1 MTGNG
6 FAQEDLEI
14 AGTVWDIPFAT
25 SSQTAANSRNSCL
38 REASSAVSASRR
50 YLAAC
55 SRR

>member
-25 SSQTAANSRNSCL
+25 SSQTAANSRNS
-38 REASSAVSASRR
+38 SAGA
-50 YLAAC
+50 
-55 SRR
+55 